1 MMTEIVLGNERRAGR
16 TETLRGGALSYR
28 SAHGL
33 KSAARVLIEALP
45 KSLPAR
51 VLTGLDSQAA
61 VALAVG
67 ALHPDAAITHAE
79 LDRHIASQ
87 ARQSLAR
94 NRCERRTVAGGAR
107 VPRR

>member
-67 ALHPDAAITHAE
+67 ALHPDAAIKHEE
-79 LDRHIASQ
+79 LDSHIAWQTRTHLAPSRSQ
-87 ARQSLAR
+87 RR
-94 NRCERRTVAGGAR
+94 N
-107 VPRR
+107 